1 MNIIESVRIAKES
14 LIANKLRTF
23 LTLLSVSIG
32 VFAITG
38 AGALVESINATVTGE
53 LEKLGET
60 VYYVSKSPML
70 MMGGGGHWR
79 KYSARKNLTYK
90 LYNEF
95 KKHSTLS
102 VDFLAFAQTGGKT
115 IRLNEEKTDNN
126 VILAAGEETYFS
138 MLNQAIDYGRPFTKF
153 EVDAGARVVVLG
165 ADVVDRLL
173 PRGGN
178 ILGKTIKIDQHNFT
192 VVGVTKPQGAMMGQS
207 QDNYVI
213 IPITW
218 YIKYGSSDGLNTN
231 LTYAF
236 KAPSKELLE
245 ASMDETTGIL
255 RSLRNVKPWEEN
267 NFEIEDSAALSEQFA
282 DITKYLSFFGAAC
295 GAIALLA
302 AGVGIMNIM
311 LVSVKERTREIGIR
325 KAVGAKSTSILF
337 QFLMEAVTLC
347 QVGAF
352 IGIFFGVVIGGL
364 FGALVGIT
372 LGIPYLWI
380 LFSIITCTV
389 LGIVSGAYP
398 AWKAA
403 KLDPIEAL
411 RYE

>member
-1 MNIIESVRIAKES
+1 MNIIENILIAKES
-14 LIANKLRTF
+14 LKANKLRTF

-38 AGALVESINATVTGE
+38 AGALVESINATVTVE
-53 LEKLGET
+53 LEALGET
-60 VYYVSKSPML
+60 VYYVSKTPMI
-70 MMGGGGHWR
+70 MAGGGGQWR
-79 KYSARKNLTYK
+79 RYASRKNLTYK
-90 LYNEF
+90 LFNEF
-95 KKHSTLS
+95 KKHSTLTA
-102 VDFLAFAQTGGKT
+102 DFLAYTQTGNKV
-115 IRLNEEKTDNN
+115 IKLNEEKTDNN
-126 VILAAGEETYFS
+126 VLLFGACETYFP
-138 MLNQAIDYGRPFTKF
+138 MLNQPIDYGRPFTKF
-153 EVDAGARVVVLG
+153 EVNAGARVVVLG
-165 ADVVDRLL
+165 PDVVARLL

-178 ILGKTIKIDQHNFT
+178 IIGQIIKIDKHNFT
-192 VVGVTKPQGAMMGQS
+192 VVGVTKSRGAMMGQS

-213 IPITW
+213 VPITW
-218 YIKYGSSDGLNTN
+218 YIKYYSSDGLNTN
-231 LTYAF
+231 LNYAF
-236 KAPSKELLE
+236 KAPSKKLLQ
-245 ASMDETTGIL
+245 ASMDETIGIL
-255 RSLRNVKPWEEN
+255 RSLRNCKPWEEN
-267 NFEIEDSAALSEQFA
+267 NFEVEDSATLSEQFS

-325 KAVGAKSTSILF
+325 KAVGAKSTSILA
-337 QFLMEAVTLC
+337 QFLIEAVTLC
-347 QVGAF
+347 QIGAF
-352 IGIFFGVVIGGL
+352 FGILIGVVIGGL
-364 FGALVGIT
+364 FSGLVGIT

-380 LFSIITCTV
+380 VFSIVICSI